1 MEQGIIKAVKE
12 LMLKIADVNASYT
25 EQELSPIKAMYEAI
39 NNTRIWSMMSCGGR
53 LCEDI
58 RRSVMNYMAS
68 IDNVSFQEPI
78 KIEVKKATSRD
89 ELMLKAISIASKRG
103 INKPHPKMG
112 VKKLNDWIK
121 INDK

>member
-1 MEQGIIKAVKE
+1 MEQKIINEVKK
-12 LMLKIADVNASYT
+12 LIPKIKDANSTYT
-25 EQELSPIKAMYEAI
+25 EEELSHIKAMYEYI

-58 RRSVMNYMAS
+58 RIGVFNYIKS
-68 IDNVSFQEPI
+68 IEHVSFEEP
-78 KIEVKKATSRD
+78 KKTEVAKKDSRE
-89 ELMLKAISIASKRG
+89 ELMLRAISIASKRG
-103 INKPHPKMG
+103 VNKPHPKMG